1 MKKIEVTVEK
11 TSTGYSAYANK
22 LSVATTG
29 SDVNEIR
36 KNMLEALNLLF
47 EDEGVRVKLSDISF
61 RIDLQQFFT
70 FYNVINAKGLAQR
83 INMNYTLLN
92 QYIQGK
98 KTPSPKQVRK
108 IMIGIHEV
116 GRELSRAVL
125 V

>member
-1 MKKIEVTVEK
+1 MKKVEVTIEK
-11 TSTGYSAYANK
+11 TNTGYSAYANK
-22 LSVATTG
+22 LAVATTG

-70 FYNVINAKGLAQR
+70 FYKVINAKGLAQR

-116 GRELSRAVL
+116 GRELSKAVL

>member
-1 MKKIEVTVEK
+1 
-11 TSTGYSAYANK
+11 
-22 LSVATTG
+22 
-29 SDVNEIR
+29 
-36 KNMLEALNLLF
+36 MLEALNLLF

>member
-1 MKKIEVTVEK
+1 MKKVEVTIEK
-11 TSTGYSAYANK
+11 TNTGYSAYANK
-22 LSVATTG
+22 LAVATTG
-29 SDVNEIR
+29 SDVDEIR

-47 EDEGVRVKLSDISF
+47 EDEGVIVKLSDISF

-70 FYNVINAKGLAQR
+70 FYKVINAKGLAQR

-108 IMIGIHEV
+108 IMLGIHEV
-116 GRELSRAVL
+116 GRELSKAVL